1 MFGLN
6 QTPIIECWNEMRL
19 GVFSVFYSWNK
30 LILNMIGV
38 RTKNQSLN
46 DSFFREKEFVPTFVS
61 WKYADADN
69 LT

>member
-30 LILNMIGV
+30 LILNMIGL

-46 DSFFREKEFVPTFVS
+46 DSFFWEKEFTPTFVS
-61 WKYADADN
+61 WQYAYADT